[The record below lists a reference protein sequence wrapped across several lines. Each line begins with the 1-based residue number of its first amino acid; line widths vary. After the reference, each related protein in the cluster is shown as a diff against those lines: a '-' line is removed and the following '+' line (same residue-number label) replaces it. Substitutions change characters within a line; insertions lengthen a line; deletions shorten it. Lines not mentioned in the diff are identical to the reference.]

1 MTSLPLLFLGAFL
14 DAVIGPNLF
23 IPGEPF
29 LLAAGYQ
36 IYQGIYLAGFSV
48 LLGALAGDQLSY
60 FIGRRYGQKLIKS
73 LIRRQPR
80 IKRPIAR
87 CRLLM
92 YRKGNFVL
100 TFSRLLGP
108 VAWFVPCMAG
118 ISQISWARFT
128 FYSFIGLILGVGQFL
143 IWGYLLAYG
152 LNSTILLESAKLF
165 IAENKTAVFILT
177 CGGVVML
184 IRILT
189 RKVVC
194 KN

>member
-14 DAVIGPNLF
+14 DALIGPNLF
-23 IPGEPF
+23 VPGEPF

-36 IYQGIYLAGFSV
+36 LHQGVYLAAFAV
-48 LLGALAGDQLSY
+48 LLGGFAGDQLSY
-60 FIGRRYGQKLIKS
+60 FIGLRYGQKLTKA
-73 LIRRQPR
+73 LVRHHPRVRRSV
-80 IKRPIAR
+80 AR

-92 YRKGNFVL
+92 YHKGNYVL

-128 FYSFIGLILGVGQFL
+128 FYSVIGLILGVGQFL

-165 IAENKTAVFILT
+165 IAEHKTTVLVLTFAGIL
-177 CGGVVML
+177 L
-184 IRILT
+184 FFRLLT
-189 RKVVC
+189 RKPHC
-194 KN
+194 RS